1 VEFRKAKKKSLI
13 INLTSLIDVLF
24 LLLIFFMISTTFLS
38 QPAINLELPRA
49 QHADAVRQPPI
60 VVHVDELGRVYLN
73 DEPTEIPLLED
84 ALSRRLQEAVE
95 KSVVLK
101 ADSRVSHGA
110 VVRVLDIIKG
120 SGATKLIVSTE
131 PEEE

>member
-1 VEFRKAKKKSLI
+1 VELRKEKKKSLI

-38 QPAINLELPRA
+38 QPAINLQLPA
-49 QHADAVRQPPI
+49 AEHADAVRQPPI
-60 VVHVDELGRVYLN
+60 VINIDELGRVYLN
-73 DEPTEIPLLED
+73 DEPTELPLLTD
-84 ALSRRLQEAVE
+84 ALTRRLTDATD

-101 ADSRVSHGA
+101 ADSRVSHGS

-131 PEEE
+131 PKEK

>member
-1 VEFRKAKKKSLI
+1 MELRKVKKKSLI

-49 QHADAVRQPPI
+49 QHADPVRQTPI
-60 VVHVDELGRVYLN
+60 VIHVDELGRVYLN
-73 DEPTEIPLLED
+73 DEPTELPLLGD
-84 ALSRRLQEAVE
+84 ALARRLGDAVE

-101 ADSRVSHGA
+101 ADSRVTHGS
-110 VVRVLDIIKG
+110 VVQVLDIIKG
-120 SGATKLIVSTE
+120 SGAEKLIVSTQPDE
-131 PEEE
+131 D